1 MYGWR
6 TNCMKKEHWTETGK
20 LRSKQLVAHSTLPHL
35 CCATTRCC
43 RGTSLTRVVFLNL
56 HIFFGPV
63 SLCSFLHS
71 GDSVLSETNCVK
83 KREDYMAHDAHVIH
97 ILTRPKGRW
106 GAWRSIAQHTL
117 LRYPPHYIFSQCHP
131 FIPISTDHA
140 HTHACMQC
148 QHKERDET
156 YLSLLTNSWKLVC
169 NCDIKDHRLHL
180 RLSVP
185 LKSVDYLQWEYAL
198 STEKCIYRHLDHL
211 LYFSICCLWKYAFSF
226 LHLDTGD
233 DCFFFLNDFLVR

>member
-1 MYGWR
+1 
-6 TNCMKKEHWTETGK
+6 MKKEHWTETGK

-117 LRYPPHYIFSQCHP
+117 LRYPPTTSFLSVTPSFP
-131 FIPISTDHA
+131 FPLIMHT
-140 HTHACMQC
+140 HTHACILC
-148 QHKERDET
+148 QHKEMR
-156 YLSLLTNSWKLVC
+156 
-169 NCDIKDHRLHL
+169 
-180 RLSVP
+180 
-185 LKSVDYLQWEYAL
+185 
-198 STEKCIYRHLDHL
+198 CI
-211 LYFSICCLWKYAFSF
+211 CLF
-226 LHLDTGD
+226 
-233 DCFFFLNDFLVR
+233 